1 MQVKDVEK
9 LTGLSIKAIRLYEEK
24 GLIEVARNPLN
35 DYRDYSEENVRQLRL
50 IKLLR
55 YFEFSLAEI
64 TNLLALPE
72 EDLQSALHEKKQGIN
87 QQAEELTDKVDLL
100 DQVVRDLGKKEDW
113 LEEAQESIAFV
124 ESGEFQDFKQDLEDA
139 LLPSIWMTLLQTLS
153 LSGSILWLFIR
164 IQQGRQ
170 ENLFQ
175 LAVVSLLATAWITL
189 LWRDYLVTWW
199 KHRDKIRQK
208 NRSQAWWIPIA
219 LISLVGGIVYFVF
232 VGWLTERFFL
242 PSDWLFYEY
251 STGLGKI
258 AIFFIMAFL
267 VFLLGKLAR
276 LVKLSWKYG
285 LGLAG
290 SCVLLTALLIST
302 TTAVTKDQ
310 IIDINLLAPSKEYL
324 YSDVKSVWTGFG
336 TKLVTVNRSERQ
348 GEFSYRIQLD
358 GKKIVFMQPI
368 SNQDLVP
375 ADTYIELEEF
385 DRQLMNLKIP
395 KESSTEGS
403 QYNELDSHYL
413 KRFLQIVGNKMNSV
427 LVSLKLGEL
436 YYIQAR
442 NSEISFSYN
451 LLRILD
457 SLSLV
462 FSFCAIMV
470 S

>member
-9 LTGLSIKAIRLYEEK
+9 LTGLSTKAIRLYEEK
-24 GLIEVARNPLN
+24 GLIEVVRNPLN

-64 TNLLALPE
+64 KDLLALPE
-72 EDLQSALHEKKQGIN
+72 EDLQSVLREKKRGIN

-100 DQVVRDLGKKEDW
+100 DQLVRDLGKKEDW

-124 ESGEFQDFKQDLEDA
+124 ESDEFQDFKQDLEDA

-153 LSGSILWLFIR
+153 LSGPILWLFIR

-189 LWRDYLVTWW
+189 LWRDYLITWW
-199 KHRDKIRQK
+199 KHRDKVRQK
-208 NRSQAWWIPIA
+208 NRSQAWWIPIG
-219 LISLVGGIVYFVF
+219 LISLVGGIAYFVL

-251 STGLGKI
+251 STGLGKV

-290 SCVLLTALLIST
+290 GCILLTALLIST

-310 IIDINLLAPSKEYL
+310 IIDINLLAPSMEYL

-348 GEFSYRIQLD
+348 GEFSYQIQLD
-358 GKKIVFMQPI
+358 GKKIVFMQPAV
-368 SNQDLVP
+368 NQNLVP
-375 ADTYIELEEF
+375 DDTYIELEEF

-413 KRFLQIVGNKMNSV
+413 KRFL
-427 LVSLKLGEL
+427 
-436 YYIQAR
+436 
-442 NSEISFSYN
+442 
-451 LLRILD
+451 RI
-457 SLSLV
+457 
-462 FSFCAIMV
+462 IEKK
-470 S
+470 

>member
-9 LTGLSIKAIRLYEEK
+9 LTGLSTKAIRLYEEK

-64 TNLLALPE
+64 TALLALPE
-72 EDLQSALHEKKQGIN
+72 EDLQSALREKKRGIN
-87 QQAEELTDKVDLL
+87 QRAEELTDKVDLL
-100 DQVVRDLGKKEDW
+100 DQVVRDLGKKDDW
-113 LEEAQESIAFV
+113 LEEAQVSIAFV
-124 ESGEFQDFKQDLEDA
+124 ESGEFQDFKQDLENA
-139 LLPSIWMTLLQTLS
+139 LLPSIWMTLLQTLMA
-153 LSGSILWLFIR
+153 SGPILWLFTR

-170 ENLFQ
+170 ENLFL

-208 NRSQAWWIPIA
+208 NRSQAWWIPVG
-219 LISLVGGIVYFVF
+219 LISLVGGIAYFF
-232 VGWLTERFFL
+232 LVGWLTERFFL

-258 AIFFIMAFL
+258 AILFIMAFL
-267 VFLLGKLAR
+267 AFLLGKLAR

-290 SCVLLTALLIST
+290 SCILLTALLIST

-348 GEFSYRIQLD
+348 GEFSYQIQLD
-358 GKKIVFMQPI
+358 GKKIVFMQPTV
-368 SNQDLVP
+368 NQNLIPD
-375 ADTYIELEEF
+375 DTYIELEEF
-385 DRQLMNLKIP
+385 DRRLMNLGIP

-403 QYNELDSHYL
+403 QYNDLDSHYL
-413 KRFLQIVGNKMNSV
+413 ERFLRIVENK
-427 LVSLKLGEL
+427 
-436 YYIQAR
+436 
-442 NSEISFSYN
+442 
-451 LLRILD
+451 
-457 SLSLV
+457 
-462 FSFCAIMV
+462 
-470 S
+470 

>member
-9 LTGLSIKAIRLYEEK
+9 LTGLSTKAMRLYEEK
-24 GLIEVARNPLN
+24 GLIEVARNPVN

-50 IKLLR
+50 IKLFR

-64 TNLLALPE
+64 MALLALPE
-72 EDLQSALHEKKQGIN
+72 EDLQSALREKKQGIN
-87 QQAEELTDKVDLL
+87 QQAEELADKVDLL
-100 DQVVRDLGKKEDW
+100 TQVIQDLGKKEDW
-113 LEEAQESIAFV
+113 LEEAQDSIAFV

-139 LLPSIWMTLLQTLS
+139 LLPSISMTLLQTLM
-153 LSGSILWLFIR
+153 LSGPILWLFTR
-164 IQQGRQ
+164 IQQGWQ
-170 ENLFQ
+170 GNLFL

-189 LWRDYLVTWW
+189 IWRDYLVTWW
-199 KHRDKIRQK
+199 KYRDKVRQK
-208 NRSQAWWIPIA
+208 NRSQAWWIPIG
-219 LISLVGGIVYFVF
+219 LISLVGGLAYFVL

-251 STGLGKI
+251 STGLGKV

-290 SCVLLTALLIST
+290 GCILLTALLIST
-302 TTAVTKDQ
+302 TAAVTKDQ

-336 TKLVTVNRSERQ
+336 TKGLTVNEFEKQ
-348 GEFSYRIQLD
+348 GQFSYRIQLD
-358 GKKIVFMQPI
+358 GKEIVFMQPAV
-368 SNQDLVP
+368 NQNLVP
-375 ADTYIELEEF
+375 DDTYIELEEF
-385 DRQLMNLKIP
+385 DRRLMNLGIP

-413 KRFLQIVGNKMNSV
+413 ERFLRIVEN
-427 LVSLKLGEL
+427 
-436 YYIQAR
+436 Q
-442 NSEISFSYN
+442 
-451 LLRILD
+451 
-457 SLSLV
+457 
-462 FSFCAIMV
+462 
-470 S
+470 

>member
-9 LTGLSIKAIRLYEEK
+9 LTGLSTKAIRLYEEK
-24 GLIEVARNPLN
+24 GLIEVARNPIN

-55 YFEFSLAEI
+55 YFEFSLVEI
-64 TNLLALPE
+64 TDLLALPE
-72 EDLQSALHEKKQGIN
+72 EDLRSALREKKRGIN
-87 QQAEELTDKVDLL
+87 QRAEELTDKVDLL
-100 DQVVRDLGKKEDW
+100 DQVVKEMGKKEDW

-153 LSGSILWLFIR
+153 LSGPILWLFIR
-164 IQQGRQ
+164 IQEGRQ
-170 ENLFQ
+170 ENLFL

-189 LWRDYLVTWW
+189 IWRDYLITWW
-199 KHRDKIRQK
+199 KYRDKVRQK
-208 NRSQAWWIPIA
+208 NRSQAWWIPIG
-219 LISLVGGIVYFVF
+219 LISLVGGIAYFVL

-251 STGLGKI
+251 STGLDKV

-267 VFLLGKLAR
+267 IFLLGKLAR

-290 SCVLLTALLIST
+290 GCILLTALMIST

-348 GEFSYRIQLD
+348 GEFSYQIQLD
-358 GKKIVFMQPI
+358 GKKIVFMQPAV
-368 SNQDLVP
+368 NQNLIP
-375 ADTYIELEEF
+375 EDTYIELEEF
-385 DRQLMNLKIP
+385 DRQLMNLEIP

-413 KRFLQIVGNKMNSV
+413 KRFLRIVENK
-427 LVSLKLGEL
+427 
-436 YYIQAR
+436 
-442 NSEISFSYN
+442 
-451 LLRILD
+451 
-457 SLSLV
+457 
-462 FSFCAIMV
+462 
-470 S
+470 

>member
-9 LTGLSIKAIRLYEEK
+9 LTGLSTKAIRLYEEK

-64 TNLLALPE
+64 TALLALPE
-72 EDLQSALHEKKQGIN
+72 EDLQSALREKKRGIN

-139 LLPSIWMTLLQTLS
+139 LLPSIWMTLLQTLMA
-153 LSGSILWLFIR
+153 SGPILWLFTR

-170 ENLFQ
+170 ENLSL
-175 LAVVSLLATAWITL
+175 LAAVSLLATAWITL

-208 NRSQAWWIPIA
+208 NRSQAWWIPIG
-219 LISLVGGIVYFVF
+219 LISLVGGIAYFVL

-251 STGLGKI
+251 STGLGKV

-290 SCVLLTALLIST
+290 SCILLTALLIST

-336 TKLVTVNRSERQ
+336 TKLVTVNRAEKQ
-348 GEFSYRIQLD
+348 GEFSYQIQLD
-358 GKKIVFMQPI
+358 GKKIVFMQPAV
-368 SNQDLVP
+368 NQNLIPD
-375 ADTYIELEEF
+375 DTYIELEEF
-385 DRQLMNLKIP
+385 DRQLMSLEIP

-403 QYNELDSHYL
+403 QYNDLDSHYL
-413 KRFLQIVGNKMNSV
+413 KRFLRVVENK
-427 LVSLKLGEL
+427 
-436 YYIQAR
+436 
-442 NSEISFSYN
+442 
-451 LLRILD
+451 
-457 SLSLV
+457 
-462 FSFCAIMV
+462 
-470 S
+470 

>member
-9 LTGLSIKAIRLYEEK
+9 LTGLSTKAIRLYEEK

-35 DYRDYSEENVRQLRL
+35 DYRDYSEDNVRQLRL

-72 EDLQSALHEKKQGIN
+72 EDLQSALREKKQGIN
-87 QQAEELTDKVDLL
+87 QQAEELADKVDLL
-100 DQVVRDLGKKEDW
+100 DQVVRDLGKKDDW

-124 ESGEFQDFKQDLEDA
+124 ESDEFQDFKQDLEDA
-139 LLPSIWMTLLQTLS
+139 LLPSIWMTLLQTLM
-153 LSGSILWLFIR
+153 LSGPILWLFTR

-170 ENLFQ
+170 ENLFL

-189 LWRDYLVTWW
+189 IWRDYLVTWW

-208 NRSQAWWIPIA
+208 NRSQAWWIPIG
-219 LISLVGGIVYFVF
+219 LISLVGGITYFVL

-242 PSDWLFYEY
+242 LSDWLFYEY
-251 STGLGKI
+251 STGLGEV

-267 VFLLGKLAR
+267 IFLLGKLAR

-290 SCVLLTALLIST
+290 GCILLTALLIST

-336 TKLVTVNRSERQ
+336 NKLVTVNRAERQ
-348 GEFSYRIQLD
+348 GEFSYQIQLD
-358 GKKIVFMQPI
+358 GKKIVFMQPAV
-368 SNQDLVP
+368 NQNLIPD
-375 ADTYIELEEF
+375 DTYIELEEF
-385 DRQLMNLKIP
+385 DWQLMNLEIP

-403 QYNELDSHYL
+403 QYNDLDSHYL
-413 KRFLQIVGNKMNSV
+413 ERFLRIVENK
-427 LVSLKLGEL
+427 
-436 YYIQAR
+436 
-442 NSEISFSYN
+442 
-451 LLRILD
+451 
-457 SLSLV
+457 
-462 FSFCAIMV
+462 
-470 S
+470 

>member
-9 LTGLSIKAIRLYEEK
+9 LTGLSTKAIRLYEEK

-35 DYRDYSEENVRQLRL
+35 DYRDYSEENVQQLRL

-64 TNLLALPE
+64 KEILTLSE
-72 EDLQSALHEKKQGIN
+72 EDLRSALHEKQQGIN
-87 QQAEELTDKVDLL
+87 HQAEELADKVDLL
-100 DQVVRDLGKKEDW
+100 GQVVKDLGKKDDW

-124 ESGEFQDFKQDLEDA
+124 ESGEFQDLKQDLEYA
-139 LLPSIWMTLLQTLS
+139 LLPSIWMTLLQTLMA
-153 LSGSILWLFIR
+153 SGPILWLFTR

-170 ENLFQ
+170 ENLFL

-189 LWRDYLVTWW
+189 IWRDYLVTWW

-208 NRSQAWWIPIA
+208 NRSQAWWIPIG
-219 LISLVGGIVYFVF
+219 LISLVGGITYFVL

-251 STGLGKI
+251 STGLGEV

-267 VFLLGKLAR
+267 IFLLGKLAR

-290 SCVLLTALLIST
+290 GCIMLSALLIST

-310 IIDINLLAPSKEYL
+310 IININLLAPSKSYL
-324 YSDVKSVWTGFG
+324 YSDVKSIWTGFG
-336 TKLVTVNRSERQ
+336 TKLVTVNRAERQ
-348 GEFSYRIQLD
+348 GEFSYQIQLD
-358 GKKIVFMQPI
+358 GKKIVFMQPAV
-368 SNQDLVP
+368 NQNLIPD
-375 ADTYIELEEF
+375 DTYIELEEF
-385 DRQLMNLKIP
+385 DRRLMNLGIP

-403 QYNELDSHYL
+403 QYNDLDSHYL
-413 KRFLQIVGNKMNSV
+413 ERFLRIVENK
-427 LVSLKLGEL
+427 
-436 YYIQAR
+436 
-442 NSEISFSYN
+442 
-451 LLRILD
+451 
-457 SLSLV
+457 
-462 FSFCAIMV
+462 
-470 S
+470 

>member
-9 LTGLSIKAIRLYEEK
+9 LTGLSTKAIRLYEEK
-24 GLIEVARNPLN
+24 GLIEVVRNPLN

-64 TNLLALPE
+64 KDLLALPE
-72 EDLQSALHEKKQGIN
+72 EDLQSALREKKQGIS
-87 QQAEELTDKVDLL
+87 QQTEELTDKVDLL

-139 LLPSIWMTLLQTLS
+139 LLPSIWMTLVQSLTLS
-153 LSGSILWLFIR
+153 GPILWLFIR
-164 IQQGRQ
+164 IQEGRQ
-170 ENLFQ
+170 ENLFL

-208 NRSQAWWIPIA
+208 NRGQAWWIPVG
-219 LISLVGGIVYFVF
+219 LISLVGGIAYFVL

-251 STGLGKI
+251 STGLDKI
-258 AIFFIMAFL
+258 AILFIMPFL

-285 LGLAG
+285 FGLAG
-290 SCVLLTALLIST
+290 GCILLTALLIST

-348 GEFSYRIQLD
+348 GEFSYQIQLD
-358 GKKIVFMQPI
+358 GKKIVFMQPTV
-368 SNQDLVP
+368 NQNLVP
-375 ADTYIELEEF
+375 DDTYIELEEF
-385 DRQLMNLKIP
+385 DRQLMNLEIP
-395 KESSTEGS
+395 KKSSTEGS

-413 KRFLQIVGNKMNSV
+413 KRFLRIVENK
-427 LVSLKLGEL
+427 
-436 YYIQAR
+436 
-442 NSEISFSYN
+442 
-451 LLRILD
+451 
-457 SLSLV
+457 
-462 FSFCAIMV
+462 
-470 S
+470 

>member
-9 LTGLSIKAIRLYEEK
+9 LTGLSTKAIRLYEEK
-24 GLIEVARNPLN
+24 GLIEVVRNPVN

-64 TNLLALPE
+64 KNLLALPE
-72 EDLQSALHEKKQGIN
+72 EDLQSALREKKRGIN

-124 ESGEFQDFKQDLEDA
+124 ESGEFQDFKQDLEGA
-139 LLPSIWMTLLQTLS
+139 LLPSIWMTLLQTLMA
-153 LSGSILWLFIR
+153 SGPILWLFTR

-170 ENLFQ
+170 ENLFL
-175 LAVVSLLATAWITL
+175 LAVVSLLATVWITL

-208 NRSQAWWIPIA
+208 NRSQAWWIPIG
-219 LISLVGGIVYFVF
+219 LISLVGEIVYFVL

-251 STGLGKI
+251 STGLGKV

-290 SCVLLTALLIST
+290 GCIMLTALLIST

-310 IIDINLLAPSKEYL
+310 IININLLAPSKSYL
-324 YSDVKSVWTGFG
+324 YSDVKSIWTGFG
-336 TKLVTVNRSERQ
+336 TKLVTVNRAERQ

-358 GKKIVFMQPI
+358 GKKIVFMQPTV
-368 SNQDLVP
+368 NQNLIPD
-375 ADTYIELEEF
+375 DTYIELEEF
-385 DRQLMNLKIP
+385 DRRLMNLGIP

-413 KRFLQIVGNKMNSV
+413 KRFLQIVENK
-427 LVSLKLGEL
+427 
-436 YYIQAR
+436 
-442 NSEISFSYN
+442 
-451 LLRILD
+451 
-457 SLSLV
+457 
-462 FSFCAIMV
+462 
-470 S
+470 

>member
-9 LTGLSIKAIRLYEEK
+9 LTGLSTKAIRLYEEK
-24 GLIEVARNPLN
+24 GLIEVARNPVN

-55 YFEFSLAEI
+55 YLEFSLAEI
-64 TNLLALPE
+64 TDLLALPE
-72 EDLQSALHEKKQGIN
+72 EDLQSALREKKREIN
-87 QQAEELTDKVDLL
+87 NQTEELTDKVDLL

-113 LEEAQESIAFV
+113 LEEAQDSIAFV

-153 LSGSILWLFIR
+153 LSGPILWLFTR

-170 ENLFQ
+170 ENLFL

-199 KHRDKIRQK
+199 KYRDKVRQK
-208 NRSQAWWIPIA
+208 NRSQAWWIPIG
-219 LISLVGGIVYFVF
+219 LISLVGGIAYFVL

-251 STGLGKI
+251 STGLGKV

-267 VFLLGKLAR
+267 VFLLGKLTR

-290 SCVLLTALLIST
+290 GCILLTALMIST

-310 IIDINLLAPSKEYL
+310 IIDINLLAPSKSYL
-324 YSDVKSVWTGFG
+324 YSDVKSIWTGFG
-336 TKLVTVNRSERQ
+336 TKLVTVNRAERQ

-358 GKKIVFMQPI
+358 GKEIVFMQPT

-375 ADTYIELEEF
+375 ADGYIELEEF
-385 DRQLMNLKIP
+385 DQRLMNLKIP
-395 KESSTEGS
+395 KESSTEGG
-403 QYNELDSHYL
+403 QYNELDPHYL
-413 KRFLQIVGNKMNSV
+413 KRFLQIVEN
-427 LVSLKLGEL
+427 
-436 YYIQAR
+436 Q
-442 NSEISFSYN
+442 
-451 LLRILD
+451 
-457 SLSLV
+457 
-462 FSFCAIMV
+462 
-470 S
+470 

>member
-9 LTGLSIKAIRLYEEK
+9 LTGLSTKAIRLYEEK

-64 TNLLALPE
+64 TALLALPE
-72 EDLQSALHEKKQGIN
+72 EDLQSALREKKRGIN
-87 QQAEELTDKVDLL
+87 QRAEELTDKVDLL
-100 DQVVRDLGKKEDW
+100 DQVVRDLGKKDDW
-113 LEEAQESIAFV
+113 LEEAQVSIAFV
-124 ESGEFQDFKQDLEDA
+124 ESGEFQDFKQDLENA
-139 LLPSIWMTLLQTLS
+139 LLPSIWMTLLQTLMA
-153 LSGSILWLFIR
+153 SGPILWLFTR

-170 ENLFQ
+170 ENLFL

-208 NRSQAWWIPIA
+208 NRSQAWWIPVG
-219 LISLVGGIVYFVF
+219 LISLVGGIAYFF
-232 VGWLTERFFL
+232 LVGWLTERFFL

-251 STGLGKI
+251 STGLGKV
-258 AIFFIMAFL
+258 ATLFIMVFL

-276 LVKLSWKYG
+276 LVKVSWKYG

-290 SCVLLTALLIST
+290 GCILLTALLIST
-302 TTAVTKDQ
+302 ATAVTKDQ
-310 IIDINLLAPSKEYL
+310 IIDINLLAPSQEYL

-348 GEFSYRIQLD
+348 GEFSYQIQLD
-358 GKKIVFMQPI
+358 GKKIVFMQPTV
-368 SNQDLVP
+368 NQNLIPD
-375 ADTYIELEEF
+375 DTYIELEEF
-385 DRQLMNLKIP
+385 DRRLMNLGIP

-403 QYNELDSHYL
+403 QYNDLDSHYL
-413 KRFLQIVGNKMNSV
+413 ERFLRIVENK
-427 LVSLKLGEL
+427 
-436 YYIQAR
+436 
-442 NSEISFSYN
+442 
-451 LLRILD
+451 
-457 SLSLV
+457 
-462 FSFCAIMV
+462 
-470 S
+470 

>member
-9 LTGLSIKAIRLYEEK
+9 LTGLSTKAIRLYEEK

-55 YFEFSLAEI
+55 YFECSLAEI
-64 TNLLALPE
+64 TALLALPE
-72 EDLQSALHEKKQGIN
+72 EDLQSALREKKRGIN

-100 DQVVRDLGKKEDW
+100 DQVVKEMGKKEDW
-113 LEEAQESIAFV
+113 LEEAQDSIAFV

-139 LLPSIWMTLLQTLS
+139 LLPSIWMTFLQTLMA
-153 LSGSILWLFIR
+153 SGPILWLFTR

-170 ENLFQ
+170 ENLFL

-199 KHRDKIRQK
+199 KYRDKVRQK

-267 VFLLGKLAR
+267 AFLLGKLAR

-290 SCVLLTALLIST
+290 GCILLTALLIST
-302 TTAVTKDQ
+302 ATAVTKDL

-336 TKLVTVNRSERQ
+336 TKVLTVNEFEKQ
-348 GEFSYRIQLD
+348 GQFSYRIQLD
-358 GKKIVFMQPI
+358 GKEIVFMQPT

-375 ADTYIELEEF
+375 DDTYIELEEF
-385 DRQLMNLKIP
+385 DQRLMNLGNP
-395 KESSTEGS
+395 KESSAEGS
-403 QYNELDSHYL
+403 QYNDLDAHYL
-413 KRFLQIVGNKMNSV
+413 ERFLRIVENK
-427 LVSLKLGEL
+427 
-436 YYIQAR
+436 
-442 NSEISFSYN
+442 
-451 LLRILD
+451 
-457 SLSLV
+457 
-462 FSFCAIMV
+462 
-470 S
+470 

>member
-9 LTGLSIKAIRLYEEK
+9 LTGLSTKAIRLYEEK

-55 YFEFSLAEI
+55 YFEYSLAEI
-64 TNLLALPE
+64 TALLALPE
-72 EDLQSALHEKKQGIN
+72 EDLQSALRGKKWGIS

-139 LLPSIWMTLLQTLS
+139 LLPSIWMTLLQTLM
-153 LSGSILWLFIR
+153 LSGPILWLFTR

-170 ENLFQ
+170 ENLFL

-199 KHRDKIRQK
+199 KHRDKVRQK
-208 NRSQAWWIPIA
+208 NRSQAWWIPIG
-219 LISLVGGIVYFVF
+219 LISLVGGIAYFILVS
-232 VGWLTERFFL
+232 WLTERFFL

-251 STGLGKI
+251 STGLGKV

-290 SCVLLTALLIST
+290 SCTLLTALLIST

-336 TKLVTVNRSERQ
+336 TKVLTVNEFEKRGQ
-348 GEFSYRIQLD
+348 FSYRIQLD
-358 GKKIVFMQPI
+358 GKEIVFMQPAVSQNLI
-368 SNQDLVP
+368 PD
-375 ADTYIELEEF
+375 DTYIELEEF

-403 QYNELDSHYL
+403 QYNELDPHYL
-413 KRFLQIVGNKMNSV
+413 ERFL
-427 LVSLKLGEL
+427 
-436 YYIQAR
+436 
-442 NSEISFSYN
+442 
-451 LLRILD
+451 RI
-457 SLSLV
+457 
-462 FSFCAIMV
+462 IEKK
-470 S
+470 

>member
-9 LTGLSIKAIRLYEEK
+9 LTGLSTKAIRLYEEK

-55 YFEFSLAEI
+55 YFECSLVEIKELLSFS
-64 TNLLALPE
+64 E
-72 EDLQSALHEKKQGIN
+72 EDLRSALHEKKQGIN
-87 QQAEELTDKVDLL
+87 QQAEELADKVDLL
-100 DQVVRDLGKKEDW
+100 DQVVRDLGKKDDW

-124 ESGEFQDFKQDLEDA
+124 ESGEFQDLKQDLEYA
-139 LLPSIWMTLLQTLS
+139 LLPSIWMTLLQTLMA
-153 LSGSILWLFIR
+153 SGPILWLFTR

-170 ENLFQ
+170 ENLFL

-189 LWRDYLVTWW
+189 IWRDYLVTWW

-208 NRSQAWWIPIA
+208 NRSQAWWIPIG
-219 LISLVGGIVYFVF
+219 LISLVGGITYFVL

-251 STGLGKI
+251 STGLGEV

-267 VFLLGKLAR
+267 IFLLGKLAR

-290 SCVLLTALLIST
+290 GCILLTALLIST

-324 YSDVKSVWTGFG
+324 YSDVKSVWVGFG
-336 TKLVTVNRSERQ
+336 TKVFTLDEAEKQ
-348 GEFSYRIQLD
+348 GQFSYRIQLD
-358 GKKIVFMQPI
+358 GKELVFMQPT
-368 SNQDLVP
+368 SNRDLVTD
-375 ADTYIELEEF
+375 DTYIELEEF
-385 DRQLMNLKIP
+385 DQRLMTLGIP
-395 KESSTEGS
+395 KESSAEGS
-403 QYNELDSHYL
+403 QYNDLDAHYL
-413 KRFLQIVGNKMNSV
+413 ERFLRIVENK
-427 LVSLKLGEL
+427 
-436 YYIQAR
+436 
-442 NSEISFSYN
+442 
-451 LLRILD
+451 
-457 SLSLV
+457 
-462 FSFCAIMV
+462 
-470 S
+470 

>member
-9 LTGLSIKAIRLYEEK
+9 LTGLSTKAIRLYEEK

-55 YFEFSLAEI
+55 YLEFSLAEI
-64 TNLLALPE
+64 TALLALPE
-72 EDLQSALHEKKQGIN
+72 EDLQSALREKKRGIN

-100 DQVVRDLGKKEDW
+100 DQVVKEMGKKEDW
-113 LEEAQESIAFV
+113 LEEAQDSIAFV

-139 LLPSIWMTLLQTLS
+139 LLPSIWMTFLQTLMA
-153 LSGSILWLFIR
+153 SGPILWLFIR
-164 IQQGRQ
+164 IQEGRQ
-170 ENLFQ
+170 ENLFL

-189 LWRDYLVTWW
+189 IWRDYLVTWW
-199 KHRDKIRQK
+199 KYRDKVRQK
-208 NRSQAWWIPIA
+208 NRSQAWWIPIG
-219 LISLVGGIVYFVF
+219 LISLVGGIAYFVL

-251 STGLGKI
+251 STGLGEV

-267 VFLLGKLAR
+267 IFLLGKLAR

-290 SCVLLTALLIST
+290 GCILLTALLIST
-302 TTAVTKDQ
+302 TAAVTKDQ

-336 TKLVTVNRSERQ
+336 NKLVTVNRAERQ
-348 GEFSYRIQLD
+348 GEFSYQIQLD
-358 GKKIVFMQPI
+358 GKKIVFMQPAV
-368 SNQDLVP
+368 NQNLIPD
-375 ADTYIELEEF
+375 DTYIELEEF
-385 DRQLMNLKIP
+385 DWQLMNLEIP

-403 QYNELDSHYL
+403 QYNDLDSHYL
-413 KRFLQIVGNKMNSV
+413 ERFLRIVENK
-427 LVSLKLGEL
+427 
-436 YYIQAR
+436 
-442 NSEISFSYN
+442 
-451 LLRILD
+451 
-457 SLSLV
+457 
-462 FSFCAIMV
+462 
-470 S
+470 

>member
-9 LTGLSIKAIRLYEEK
+9 LTGLSTKAIRLYEEK
-24 GLIEVARNPLN
+24 GLIEVVRNPLN

-64 TNLLALPE
+64 TALLALLE
-72 EDLQSALHEKKQGIN
+72 EDLQSALREKKRGIN
-87 QQAEELTDKVDLL
+87 QQAEELADKVDLL

-139 LLPSIWMTLLQTLS
+139 LLPSIWMTLLQTLM
-153 LSGSILWLFIR
+153 LSGPILWLFTR

-170 ENLFQ
+170 ENLFL

-199 KHRDKIRQK
+199 KHRDKVRQK
-208 NRSQAWWIPIA
+208 NRSQAWWIPIG
-219 LISLVGGIVYFVF
+219 LISLVGGVAYFVL

-258 AIFFIMAFL
+258 AIFFIMTFL

-290 SCVLLTALLIST
+290 GCILLTALLIST

-310 IIDINLLAPSKEYL
+310 IIDINLLAPSMEYL

-348 GEFSYRIQLD
+348 GEFSYQIQLD
-358 GKKIVFMQPI
+358 GKKIVFMQPAV
-368 SNQDLVP
+368 NQNLVP
-375 ADTYIELEEF
+375 DDTYIELEEF
-385 DRQLMNLKIP
+385 DRQLMNLGIP

-403 QYNELDSHYL
+403 QYNELDPHYL
-413 KRFLQIVGNKMNSV
+413 ERFLRIVENK
-427 LVSLKLGEL
+427 
-436 YYIQAR
+436 
-442 NSEISFSYN
+442 
-451 LLRILD
+451 
-457 SLSLV
+457 
-462 FSFCAIMV
+462 
-470 S
+470 

>member
-9 LTGLSIKAIRLYEEK
+9 LTGLSTKAMRLYEEK
-24 GLIEVARNPLN
+24 GLIEVARNPVN

-64 TNLLALPE
+64 MALLALPE
-72 EDLQSALHEKKQGIN
+72 EDLQSALREKKQGIN
-87 QQAEELTDKVDLL
+87 QQAEELADKVDLL
-100 DQVVRDLGKKEDW
+100 TQVIQDLGKKEDW
-113 LEEAQESIAFV
+113 LEEAQDSIAFV

-139 LLPSIWMTLLQTLS
+139 LLPSISMTLLQTLM
-153 LSGSILWLFIR
+153 LSGPILWLFTR
-164 IQQGRQ
+164 IQQGWQ
-170 ENLFQ
+170 GNLFL

-189 LWRDYLVTWW
+189 IWRDYLVTWW
-199 KHRDKIRQK
+199 KYRDKVRQK
-208 NRSQAWWIPIA
+208 NRSQAWWIPIG
-219 LISLVGGIVYFVF
+219 LISLVGGLAYFVL

-251 STGLGKI
+251 STGLGKV

-290 SCVLLTALLIST
+290 GCILLTALLIST
-302 TTAVTKDQ
+302 TAAVTKDQ

-324 YSDVKSVWTGFG
+324 YSDVKSVWAGFG

-358 GKKIVFMQPI
+358 GKKIVFMQPTV
-368 SNQDLVP
+368 NQNLIPD
-375 ADTYIELEEF
+375 DTYIELEEF
-385 DRQLMNLKIP
+385 DRQLMSLEIS

-413 KRFLQIVGNKMNSV
+413 KRFLRIVEN
-427 LVSLKLGEL
+427 
-436 YYIQAR
+436 Q
-442 NSEISFSYN
+442 
-451 LLRILD
+451 
-457 SLSLV
+457 
-462 FSFCAIMV
+462 
-470 S
+470 

>member
-9 LTGLSIKAIRLYEEK
+9 LTGLSTKAIRLYEEK

-35 DYRDYSEENVRQLRL
+35 DYRNYSEENVRQLRL

-64 TNLLALPE
+64 TALLALPE
-72 EDLQSALHEKKQGIN
+72 EDLQSALREKKQGIS

-100 DQVVRDLGKKEDW
+100 DQVVRDLGKKEEW

-139 LLPSIWMTLLQTLS
+139 LLPSIWMTLLQTLMA
-153 LSGSILWLFIR
+153 SGPILWLFTR

-170 ENLFQ
+170 ENLFL
-175 LAVVSLLATAWITL
+175 LAAVSLLATAWITL

-208 NRSQAWWIPIA
+208 NRSQAWWIPIG
-219 LISLVGGIVYFVF
+219 LISLVGGIAYFVL

-251 STGLGKI
+251 STGLGKV
-258 AIFFIMAFL
+258 ATLFIMVFL
-267 VFLLGKLAR
+267 VFLSGKLAR

-290 SCVLLTALLIST
+290 SCILLTALLIST

-336 TKLVTVNRSERQ
+336 TKLVTVNRAERQ
-348 GEFSYRIQLD
+348 GEFSYQIQLD
-358 GKKIVFMQPI
+358 GKKIVFMQPAV
-368 SNQDLVP
+368 NQNLIPD
-375 ADTYIELEEF
+375 DTYIELEEF
-385 DRQLMNLKIP
+385 DRQLMSLEIP

-403 QYNELDSHYL
+403 QYNDLDSHYL
-413 KRFLQIVGNKMNSV
+413 KRFLRIVENK
-427 LVSLKLGEL
+427 
-436 YYIQAR
+436 
-442 NSEISFSYN
+442 
-451 LLRILD
+451 
-457 SLSLV
+457 
-462 FSFCAIMV
+462 
-470 S
+470 

>member
-9 LTGLSIKAIRLYEEK
+9 LTGLSTKAIRLYEEK

-35 DYRDYSEENVRQLRL
+35 DYRDYSEDNVRQLRL

-72 EDLQSALHEKKQGIN
+72 EDLQSALREKKQGIN
-87 QQAEELTDKVDLL
+87 QQAEELADKIDLL

-139 LLPSIWMTLLQTLS
+139 LLPSIWMTLLQTLM
-153 LSGSILWLFIR
+153 LSGPILWLFTR
-164 IQQGRQ
+164 IQQGWQ
-170 ENLFQ
+170 DNLFL

-189 LWRDYLVTWW
+189 IWRDYLVTWW
-199 KHRDKIRQK
+199 KYRDKVRQK
-208 NRSQAWWIPIA
+208 NRSQAWWIPIG
-219 LISLVGGIVYFVF
+219 LISLVGGIAYFVL

-251 STGLGKI
+251 STGLGEV

-267 VFLLGKLAR
+267 IFLLGKLAR

-290 SCVLLTALLIST
+290 GCILLTALLIST
-302 TTAVTKDQ
+302 TAAVTKDQ

-336 TKLVTVNRSERQ
+336 NKLVTVNRAERQ
-348 GEFSYRIQLD
+348 GEFSYQIQLD
-358 GKKIVFMQPI
+358 GKKIVFMQPAV
-368 SNQDLVP
+368 NQNLIPD
-375 ADTYIELEEF
+375 DTYIELEEF
-385 DRQLMNLKIP
+385 DWQLMNLEIP

-403 QYNELDSHYL
+403 QYNDLDSHYL
-413 KRFLQIVGNKMNSV
+413 ERFLRIVENK
-427 LVSLKLGEL
+427 
-436 YYIQAR
+436 
-442 NSEISFSYN
+442 
-451 LLRILD
+451 
-457 SLSLV
+457 
-462 FSFCAIMV
+462 
-470 S
+470 

>member
-9 LTGLSIKAIRLYEEK
+9 LTGLSTKAIRLYEEK
-24 GLIEVARNPLN
+24 GLIEVERNPVN

-72 EDLQSALHEKKQGIN
+72 EDLQSALREKKRGIN
-87 QQAEELTDKVDLL
+87 QLAEELTDKVDLL
-100 DQVVRDLGKKEDW
+100 DQLVRDLGKKEDW
-113 LEEAQESIAFV
+113 LEEAQESVAFV

-199 KHRDKIRQK
+199 KHRDKVRQK
-208 NRSQAWWIPIA
+208 NRSQAWWIPIG
-219 LISLVGGIVYFVF
+219 LISLVGGIAYFVL

-258 AIFFIMAFL
+258 AILFIMAFL
-267 VFLLGKLAR
+267 AFLLGKLAR

-290 SCVLLTALLIST
+290 GCIMVTALLIST
-302 TTAVTKDQ
+302 TTAVTEDQ
-310 IIDINLLAPSKEYL
+310 IIDVNLLTPSKEYL

-348 GEFSYRIQLD
+348 GEFSYQIQLD
-358 GKKIVFMQPI
+358 GKKIVFMQPTV
-368 SNQDLVP
+368 NQNLVP
-375 ADTYIELEEF
+375 DDTYIELEEF
-385 DRQLMNLKIP
+385 DRRLMNMGIP

-403 QYNELDSHYL
+403 QYNELDLHYL
-413 KRFLQIVGNKMNSV
+413 KRFLRIVEN
-427 LVSLKLGEL
+427 
-436 YYIQAR
+436 Q
-442 NSEISFSYN
+442 
-451 LLRILD
+451 
-457 SLSLV
+457 
-462 FSFCAIMV
+462 
-470 S
+470 

>member
-1 MQVKDVEK
+1 M
-9 LTGLSIKAIRLYEEK
+9 
-24 GLIEVARNPLN
+24 
-35 DYRDYSEENVRQLRL
+35 
-50 IKLLR
+50 
-55 YFEFSLAEI
+55 
-64 TNLLALPE
+64 
-72 EDLQSALHEKKQGIN
+72 
-87 QQAEELTDKVDLL
+87 
-100 DQVVRDLGKKEDW
+100 
-113 LEEAQESIAFV
+113 
-124 ESGEFQDFKQDLEDA
+124 
-139 LLPSIWMTLLQTLS
+139 
-153 LSGSILWLFIR
+153 
-164 IQQGRQ
+164 
-170 ENLFQ
+170 
-175 LAVVSLLATAWITL
+175 
-189 LWRDYLVTWW
+189 
-199 KHRDKIRQK
+199 
-208 NRSQAWWIPIA
+208 
-219 LISLVGGIVYFVF
+219 
-232 VGWLTERFFL
+232 TERFFL

-403 QYNELDSHYL
+403 
-413 KRFLQIVGNKMNSV
+413 
-427 LVSLKLGEL
+427 
-436 YYIQAR
+436 
-442 NSEISFSYN
+442 
-451 LLRILD
+451 
-457 SLSLV
+457 
-462 FSFCAIMV
+462 
-470 S
+470 

>member
-9 LTGLSIKAIRLYEEK
+9 LTGLSTKAIRLYEEK

-64 TNLLALPE
+64 TDILALPE
-72 EDLQSALHEKKQGIN
+72 EDLQSALREKKRGIN

-153 LSGSILWLFIR
+153 LSGPILWLFTR
-164 IQQGRQ
+164 IQEGRQ
-170 ENLFQ
+170 ENLFL

-208 NRSQAWWIPIA
+208 NRSHAWWIPLG
-219 LISLVGGIVYFVF
+219 LISLVGGIAYFVL

-251 STGLGKI
+251 STGLDKV
-258 AIFFIMAFL
+258 AILFIMAFL

-290 SCVLLTALLIST
+290 GCILLTALLIST
-302 TTAVTKDQ
+302 TTAVTKAQ

-336 TKLVTVNRSERQ
+336 TKVLTVNEFEKQ
-348 GEFSYRIQLD
+348 GQFSYRIQLD
-358 GKKIVFMQPI
+358 GKEIVFMQPAV
-368 SNQDLVP
+368 NQNLIPD
-375 ADTYIELEEF
+375 DTYIELEEF

-403 QYNELDSHYL
+403 QYNELDLDYL
-413 KRFLQIVGNKMNSV
+413 KRFLRIVENK
-427 LVSLKLGEL
+427 
-436 YYIQAR
+436 
-442 NSEISFSYN
+442 
-451 LLRILD
+451 
-457 SLSLV
+457 
-462 FSFCAIMV
+462 
-470 S
+470 

>member
-9 LTGLSIKAIRLYEEK
+9 LTGLSTKAIRLYEEK

-64 TNLLALPE
+64 TAPLSLPE
-72 EDLQSALHEKKQGIN
+72 EDLQSALREKKREIN
-87 QQAEELTDKVDLL
+87 QQAEELRDKVDLL
-100 DQVVRDLGKKEDW
+100 DQVVRDLGKKDDW

-124 ESGEFQDFKQDLEDA
+124 ESDEFQDFKQDLEDA
-139 LLPSIWMTLLQTLS
+139 LLPSIWMTLLQTLM
-153 LSGSILWLFIR
+153 LSGPILWLFTR

-170 ENLFQ
+170 ENLFL

-189 LWRDYLVTWW
+189 IWRDYLVTWW

-208 NRSQAWWIPIA
+208 NRSQAWWIPIG
-219 LISLVGGIVYFVF
+219 LISLVGGITYFVL

-242 PSDWLFYEY
+242 LSDWLFYEY
-251 STGLGKI
+251 STGLGEV

-267 VFLLGKLAR
+267 IFLLGKLAR

-358 GKKIVFMQPI
+358 GKKIVFMQPTV
-368 SNQDLVP
+368 NQNLIPD
-375 ADTYIELEEF
+375 DTYIELEEF
-385 DRQLMNLKIP
+385 DRRLMNLGIP
-395 KESSTEGS
+395 KESSTEDS
-403 QYNELDSHYL
+403 QYNELDPHYL
-413 KRFLQIVGNKMNSV
+413 ERFLRIVENK
-427 LVSLKLGEL
+427 
-436 YYIQAR
+436 
-442 NSEISFSYN
+442 
-451 LLRILD
+451 
-457 SLSLV
+457 
-462 FSFCAIMV
+462 
-470 S
+470 

>member
-9 LTGLSIKAIRLYEEK
+9 LTGLSTKAIRLYEEK

-35 DYRDYSEENVRQLRL
+35 DYRNYSEENVRQLRL

-64 TNLLALPE
+64 TDLLSLPE
-72 EDLQSALHEKKQGIN
+72 EDLQSALREKKRGIN
-87 QQAEELTDKVDLL
+87 QQAEELRDKVDLL
-100 DQVVRDLGKKEDW
+100 DQLVRDLGKEEDW

-153 LSGSILWLFIR
+153 LSGPILWLFIR
-164 IQQGRQ
+164 IQEGRQ
-170 ENLFQ
+170 ENLFL

-199 KHRDKIRQK
+199 KHRDKVRQK
-208 NRSQAWWIPIA
+208 NRSQAWWIPIG
-219 LISLVGGIVYFVF
+219 LISLVGGIAYFVL

-258 AIFFIMAFL
+258 AILFIMAFL
-267 VFLLGKLAR
+267 AFLLGKLAR

-290 SCVLLTALLIST
+290 SCILLTALLIST

-348 GEFSYRIQLD
+348 GEFSYQIQLD
-358 GKKIVFMQPI
+358 GKKIVFMQPAV
-368 SNQDLVP
+368 NQNLVP
-375 ADTYIELEEF
+375 DDTYIELEEF

-413 KRFLQIVGNKMNSV
+413 KRFL
-427 LVSLKLGEL
+427 
-436 YYIQAR
+436 
-442 NSEISFSYN
+442 
-451 LLRILD
+451 RI
-457 SLSLV
+457 
-462 FSFCAIMV
+462 IEKK
-470 S
+470 

>member
-9 LTGLSIKAIRLYEEK
+9 LTGLSTKAIRLYEEK

-55 YFEFSLAEI
+55 YFEFSLVEI
-64 TNLLALPE
+64 TDLLALPE
-72 EDLQSALHEKKQGIN
+72 EDLQSDLREKKQGIN

-139 LLPSIWMTLLQTLS
+139 LLPSLWLTLVQSLM
-153 LSGSILWLFIR
+153 LSGPILWLFTR
-164 IQQGRQ
+164 IQEGRQ
-170 ENLFQ
+170 ENLFL
-175 LAVVSLLATAWITL
+175 LAVMSLLATAWITL

-208 NRSQAWWIPIA
+208 NRSQAWWIPIG
-219 LISLVGGIVYFVF
+219 LISLVGGIAYFVL

-251 STGLGKI
+251 STGLGKV

-276 LVKLSWKYG
+276 LVKVSWKYG

-290 SCVLLTALLIST
+290 GCIMVTALLIST
-302 TTAVTKDQ
+302 TTAVTEDQ
-310 IIDINLLAPSKEYL
+310 IIDVNLLTPSKEYL

-348 GEFSYRIQLD
+348 GEFSYQIQLD
-358 GKKIVFMQPI
+358 GKKIVFMQPTV
-368 SNQDLVP
+368 NQNLVP
-375 ADTYIELEEF
+375 DDTYIELEEF
-385 DRQLMNLKIP
+385 DRRLMNMGIP

-403 QYNELDSHYL
+403 QYNELDLHYL
-413 KRFLQIVGNKMNSV
+413 KRFLRIVENK
-427 LVSLKLGEL
+427 
-436 YYIQAR
+436 
-442 NSEISFSYN
+442 
-451 LLRILD
+451 
-457 SLSLV
+457 
-462 FSFCAIMV
+462 
-470 S
+470 